1 MRRDKDG
8 RTSWGLTSGD
18 GGIRAHRAEGTS
30 DNDDDCE
37 AHLRG
42 LGQSVLCT

>member
-1 MRRDKDG
+1 MRGDKDG
-8 RTSWGLTSGD
+8 RTGYVLTSDD
-18 GGIRAHRAEGTS
+18 GGIRARQAEGTS